1 MQESGKN
8 VMKKACRPLAILAF
22 LLIVLFNLYAED
34 IQCEWTGVERIVA
47 VGDLH
52 GDYKNFVKILKD
64 PEIRIINEDLH
75 WIAGKT
81 HLVQIGDVM
90 DRGPDPG
97 KIFELLRKLEQEAE
111 EAGGKVHMLIGNHE
125 EMNIGDFAF
134 DRRGYVTV
142 GQLLYFLPHDYIEK
156 EESKIRKKLGI
167 QSSPET
173 DSGTALDPN
182 IRAFWQDKINQ
193 SMNVKYITKRHVRW
207 HYIREFNEKYAPWIL
222 QHNAVIKINDIVF
235 VHGGISETFSIWPL
249 KELNDQLRQELDMF
263 RVARLLGKEPDPDYD
278 IVYNENGPLWFRDY
292 SYRGPEFEPTLDR
305 ILKNLKAVSIITA
318 HTPQQ
323 VESKTEMS
331 RYNGKVWIIDTNISR
346 AYPRGKLS
354 ALVIENSEKPLF
366 KPWLKSR
373 EADTPS
379 IDIPTEIEGMP
390 MTAFVV
396 HITIGLLDIYRTS
409 T

>member
-1 MQESGKN
+1 MRKSY
-8 VMKKACRPLAILAF
+8 RPIVISLFILAF
-22 LLIVLFNLYAED
+22 FTNLFAED

-52 GDYKNFVKILKD
+52 GDYHNFIKILKA
-64 PEIRIINEDLH
+64 PEIKIINDDLH

-90 DRGPDPG
+90 DRGPDA
-97 KIFELLRKLEQEAE
+97 KDIFDLLKRLEKEAE

-134 DRRGYVTV
+134 DRRNYISI
-142 GQLLYFLPHDYIEK
+142 GQLRSFLPAEYVEK
-156 EESKIRKKLGI
+156 EERKIRKKLGI
-167 QSSPET
+167 QPPIET
-173 DSGTALDPN
+173 DSDSLLDPN
-182 IRAFWQDKINQ
+182 IEAFWEEKIRQ
-193 SMNVKYITKRHVRW
+193 SMNVRFITKRHVRW

-235 VHGGISETFSIWPL
+235 VHGGISKTYSTWSL
-249 KELNDQLRQELDMF
+249 KKLNDHLRKELEMF
-263 RVARLLGKEPDPDYD
+263 RVARLLGKEPRPTYE

-305 ILKNLKAVSIITA
+305 ILKNLGATSIVTA

-323 VESKTEMS
+323 VESETEMS
-331 RYNGKVWIIDTNISR
+331 RYNEKVWIIDTNISS
-346 AYPRGKLS
+346 AYRSGKLS
-354 ALVIENSEKPLF
+354 ALIIESSEKPLF

-373 EADTPS
+373 KDDNSSTVVDNESED
-379 IDIPTEIEGMP
+379 MRLV
-390 MTAFVV
+390 AFVV
-396 HITIGLLDIYRTS
+396 INTILFSFKSRIAT
-409 T
+409 